1 MPSLSPPITTPPAP
15 VKVTGTKKSIRNWV
29 SCDGVTDDAQ
39 GVAQAFAAARN
50 NAFILE
56 VDCPVFMHV
65 GMDVRR
71 PVFIDNGTHVDFTST
86 GLLIL
91 DNTLIPSFVMADT
104 KDVALTNWNIEYVGS
119 LPINYITGG
128 YYDDG
133 VWISKGGQAPGSVF
147 NDGILTPWMTT
158 NRGIHF
164 AHGVNAQ
171 WSGPCDISTL
181 FYLTGGT
188 SNIDVEDM
196 NVWVPKNAGGD
207 HYVPMVFALT
217 VGQTGDQNV
226 TTSTPVMQPYY
237 ATPSNLNFSGIT
249 LDGTYF
255 GFQGSAQN
263 MKISDVVS
271 YRYGDLQDVNGGNVG
286 GINDWFAP
294 PHLFYLNY
302 NPSADPSL
310 YNENIVIENVVDYGE
325 RTGVPRD
332 TASGNCY
339 SLKLG
344 DNHGS
349 VSNYVSFRPD
359 GFMDVLWS
367 TDLTLT
373 NITASY
379 DSSFLHGAYPMIRF
393 PGSSYHDVTFS
404 GVKLEDRAESTAV
417 NPIGGNR
424 DPSNTN
430 INFNATTIKLNQWTG
445 KNPPGYSPTVPGTPP
460 YFGGTG
466 NSFDIQISHQ

>member
-1 MPSLSPPITTPPAP
+1 M
-15 VKVTGTKKSIRNWV
+15 KVTGTKKSIRNWV

-147 NDGILTPWMTT
+147 NDGILAPWLKA
-158 NRGIHF
+158 NRGINF
-164 AHGVNAQ
+164 AHGVSAR
-171 WSGPCDISTL
+171 WSGPGDISAI
-181 FYLTGGT
+181 FYLIGDT
-188 SNIDVEDM
+188 SDIDVEDM
-196 NVWVPKNAGGD
+196 NVWVPPNAGGD
-207 HYVPMVFALT
+207 HYVPMVFALLP
-217 VGQTGDQNV
+217 GQTGDQNV

-237 ATPSNLNFSGIT
+237 AIPSNITFSGIT

-255 GFQGSAQN
+255 GFQGAAQN
-263 MKISDVVS
+263 IKISDVVS
-271 YRYGDLQDVNGGNVG
+271 YRYGDLQDANGKNVG

-294 PHLFYLNY
+294 PHLFYFNY

-310 YNENIVIENVVDYGE
+310 YSDNIVIENVVDYGE
-325 RTGVPRD
+325 RTGLPRD

-349 VSNYVSFRPD
+349 VSNYASFRPD

-367 TDLTLT
+367 SDLTLT

-404 GVKLEDRAESTAV
+404 NLKLEDRAESTAV

-466 NSFDIQISHQ
+466 NSFNIQISHQ